1 MSRRGWIT
9 GAFRSSAMLIA
20 LGLVLSVTAQQPD
33 ASQGYPPPGQDNVD
47 QGQMAPGADPPTMV
61 ARLSVAQGNVSVEPA
76 SVNDFSPAEVNYP
89 LTTGD
94 RLWTDYDALAEVQ
107 GGRLVVRMAQTT
119 DLTVTAMTDTLAQF
133 GLGQGSVHLR
143 TYALE
148 AGTTTELDTPNVAV
162 TVLAVGDV
170 RVDVDPSGQ
179 WTVVTVFSGVAEVDG
194 NGLQQTV
201 GEGQALR
208 LSGLNPVAG
217 QWVSRPQVRDPL
229 DTFSSQRDQA
239 YGAGEAAEQNY
250 LNADTVGGA
259 DLQQYGSWLPEQDYG
274 AVWFPASVP
283 AGWQPYCYG
292 RWTWVA
298 PWGWTWIDA
307 APWGFA
313 PFHYG
318 RWAVFG
324 GRWGWVPG
332 PPVVR
337 PVYAPAL
344 VVFVHAGNG
353 ATAWFPLG
361 PNEPYA
367 PWYHSSTLYMNR
379 VNASNLYN
387 RNVNQ
392 VRTVYDTTNR
402 NVYVDPLGSRRQFE
416 NRAAGTVAVSQ
427 ASFASGQPVRSS
439 QVHLQ
444 PGQLAS
450 APMIAHPMVTPER
463 TIVASGR
470 AHAFPARL
478 ARPTLIS
485 HQERPVNNEQ
495 LPQVTG
501 AQQQGPPAPVERRGN
516 NAGTQRSNAVNQI
529 EYRNNPQEKGENQ
542 QAESQSNAHQN
553 NPAPET
559 QTHLPPPPPKQ
570 STYPNVPVQSG
581 QPNQQQTN
589 QASTSNQTP
598 AAAATQAPQRRP
610 VPPRYPG
617 AITLGAQPQQSGQP
631 MTQQGGQPM
640 AIKGGEA
647 PNAVHGTEQLP
658 RPGSPA
664 PRVEMQNEG
673 PHQQLYNRAV
683 PPPTRPSFDQQRQA
697 IQNSDPGRPLSPQ
710 QLDNLREN
718 RPVGQPQMHEAAPHP
733 APAPAAPPRSEAV
746 PQRQPQQPR
755 SDNRH

>member
-1 MSRRGWIT
+1 
-9 GAFRSSAMLIA
+9 MLTA
-20 LGLVLSVTAQQPD
+20 LGLVLSMSGRAQQPD
-33 ASQGYPPPGQDNVD
+33 ASQAYPPPGQDNVD
-47 QGQMAPGADPPTMV
+47 STQLPPSADPPAQV

-76 SVNDFSPAEVNYP
+76 SVNQFSPAEVNYP

-94 RLWTDYDALAEVQ
+94 RLWTDYDALAEIQ
-107 GGRLVVRMAQTT
+107 GGQLAVRMAQTT
-119 DLTVTAMTDTLAQF
+119 DLTVTAMSDTLAQF
-133 GLGQGSVHLR
+133 GLGQGSMHLR
-143 TYALE
+143 TYALDP
-148 AGTTTELDTPNVAV
+148 GTTTEVDTPNVAV
-162 TVLAVGDV
+162 TVLAMGDV
-170 RVDVDPSGQ
+170 RVDVDPTGE

-208 LSGLNPVAG
+208 LSGANPVSG
-217 QWVSRPQVRDPL
+217 QWVSRPQVRDVL

-239 YGAGEAAEQNY
+239 YQAGEAAEQNY
-250 LNADTVGGA
+250 LNAGTVGGA
-259 DLQQYGSWLPEQDYG
+259 ELQQYGSWLPEADYG
-274 AVWFPASVP
+274 TVWFPASVP

-298 PWGWTWIDA
+298 PWGWTWIEA
-307 APWGFA
+307 ESWGFA

-344 VVFVHAGNG
+344 VVFVHPGNG
-353 ATAWFPLG
+353 AAAWFPLG

-367 PWYHSSTLYMNR
+367 PWYHSSTLYLNR

-392 VRTVYDTTNR
+392 VRTVYDTANR

-439 QVHLQ
+439 LVHPQ
-444 PGQLAS
+444 PTQLTS

-463 TIVASGR
+463 TMVAPAR

-485 HQERPVNNEQ
+485 HQERPISNEQ
-495 LPQVTG
+495 LPQVTS
-501 AQQQGPPAPVERRGN
+501 AQKQGPPAPVERRDN
-516 NAGTQRSNAVNQI
+516 KAAAGTQQPNQVNQI
-529 EYRNNPQEKGENQ
+529 EYRNNPAEKGEANQ
-542 QAESQSNAHQN
+542 QAGNESNAHQN

-559 QTHLPPPPPKQ
+559 QPQTQPPPHTQPTQ
-570 STYPNVPVQSG
+570 STYPNVPAHSG
-581 QPNQQQTN
+581 QPSQQATQPSNPNQPP
-589 QASTSNQTP
+589 P
-598 AAAATQAPQRRP
+598 AARTPPQTRP
-610 VPPRYPG
+610 KPPNYPG
-617 AITLGAQPQQSGQP
+617 AITLGAQPQQTGQP
-631 MTQQGGQPM
+631 I
-640 AIKGGEA
+640 AIKGGES

-658 RPGSPA
+658 RPGSPE

-697 IQNSDPGRPLSPQ
+697 IQSTDPGRPLGPQ

-718 RPVGQPQMHEAAPHP
+718 RPAGQPQMREAVPHP
-733 APAPAAPPRSEAV
+733 APAPPPQRSEPA
-746 PQRQPQQPR
+746 PQRSSPQQQPR